1 MRPEFLQQMLPTFY
15 KSAEQPGNW
24 CRALDLIKKEMQLG
38 SVVVQMLKRDGNR
51 LNQQWIVRDSVSTE
65 HAETHD
71 CLVNNADNPRLDLS
85 QARLPM
91 AESIVIRDEYRT
103 TAQVPRFKAL
113 RERMQLLGLGRPAIL
128 GVQLGEDRN
137 LCMILHRRYDDA
149 REFSEEQERFLHLL
163 TPHLK
168 QTFSLAEKIGQLEAR
183 SEFLSHS
190 LDQFNTGVVV
200 LDRHGGLHWSNHCAR
215 QIIQRSRH
223 LSLSGTKLRCAA
235 SSDQRMLTELIDRAG
250 TEPGTR
256 FVGALGAAWESPLQ
270 LLAVP
275 MPAAGPAA
283 APYIALYLS
292 ESEVRLNLQAMD
304 IVQLFGLTPAEA
316 RLAIALCEGNSV
328 NEYAATLGI
337 AVGTVRIQ
345 LKSIFSKLGVHR
357 QPELVR
363 MIGSSISAK
372 TLHSLN

>member
-1 MRPEFLQQMLPTFY
+1 MHPEFLQQMLPTFY

-24 CRALDLIKKEMQLG
+24 CQALDLIKNEMQLG

-51 LNQQWIVRDSVSTE
+51 LNQQWVVRDSTSTE
-65 HAETHD
+65 HAEAHD

-85 QARLPM
+85 HARMPM
-91 AESIVIRDEYRT
+91 AESIVIRNECRS
-103 TAQVPRFKAL
+103 TAQVPSFKAL
-113 RERMQLLGLGRPAIL
+113 RERMQMLGLGRPAIL

-137 LCMILHRRYDDA
+137 LCMILHRRYDDT
-149 REFSEEQERFLHLL
+149 REFSEDQERFLHLL

-168 QTFSLAEKIGQLEAR
+168 QTVSLAEKIGRLEAR
-183 SEFLSHS
+183 TEFLSQS

-200 LDRHGGLHWSNHCAR
+200 LDRQGGLHWSNHCAR

-223 LSLSGTKLRCAA
+223 LSLSGKKLRCAA
-235 SSDQRMLTELIDRAG
+235 NGDQRLFAELIDRAG
-250 TEPGTR
+250 RERGSR
-256 FVGALGAAWESPLQ
+256 FVGSIGAAWDAPLQ
-270 LLAVP
+270 LLALP
-275 MPAAGPAA
+275 MPAADSAA
-283 APYIALYLS
+283 APYVALYLS
-292 ESEVRLNLQAMD
+292 ESEVKLNLQAVD

-316 RLAIALCEGNSV
+316 KLAIALCEGDSV
-328 NEYAATLGI
+328 TEYAAKLGV
-337 AVGTVRIQ
+337 AVGTVRVQ

-363 MIGSSISAK
+363 IIGSSISAK

>member
-1 MRPEFLQQMLPTFY
+1 MRPDFLQQMLPTFY
-15 KSAEQPGNW
+15 KSAEQTGNW
-24 CRALDLIKKEMQLG
+24 CQALDLIRDEMQLG
-38 SVVVQMLKRDGNR
+38 CVVVQMLKRDGNR
-51 LNQQWIVRDSVSTE
+51 LNQQWIVRDSISTE
-65 HAETHD
+65 HAQAHD

-85 QARLPM
+85 NARLPM
-91 AESIVIRDEYRT
+91 AESIVIRDECRT
-103 TAQVPRFKAL
+103 TAQIPRFREL
-113 RERMQLLGLGRPAIL
+113 RERTQMLGLGRPAIL

-149 REFSEEQERFLHLL
+149 REFSEEQERFLYQL

-168 QTFSLAEKIGQLEAR
+168 QTVALSEKIGQLEAR
-183 SEFLSHS
+183 TEFLSQS
-190 LDQFNTGVVV
+190 LDQFNTGVVI
-200 LDRHGGLHWSNHCAR
+200 LDRRGALHWSNHCAR

-223 LSLSGTKLRCAA
+223 LSLSGTRLRCAA
-235 SSDQRMLTELIDRAG
+235 NADQRLLAELIDRAG
-250 TEPGTR
+250 SGRGSR
-256 FVGALGAAWESPLQ
+256 FVSAIGPTWDAPLQ

-275 MPAAGPAA
+275 MPFGGNTA

-292 ESEVRLNLQAMD
+292 ESEVRLNLQAVD

-316 RLAIALCEGNSV
+316 KLAIALCDGCSV
-328 NEYAATLGI
+328 SEYAANLGV

-363 MIGSSISAK
+363 IIGSSISAK
-372 TLHSLN
+372 TLHTLN